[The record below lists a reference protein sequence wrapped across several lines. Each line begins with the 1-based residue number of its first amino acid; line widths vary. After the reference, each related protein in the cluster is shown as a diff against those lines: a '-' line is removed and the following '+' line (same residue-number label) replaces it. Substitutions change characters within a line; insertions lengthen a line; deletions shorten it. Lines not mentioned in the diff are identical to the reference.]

1 MAPKKDESTQ
11 THDADGGASS
21 MDDVSAAFAKTT
33 IGELEEVSEGIYL
46 LPGFG
51 NSSIIVGESGAVVVD
66 PGMFR
71 NGPRVVRAL
80 RGLTDLPVRYVI
92 YTHGHYDHAF
102 GTPAIMEDAKERG
115 FAPPTIVGHVNV
127 AKRFSRYRKTAGHL
141 AETYTMQFASWTKG
155 GVMGGGSG
163 GDVVRKA
170 IYFPPTLEYEDR
182 IVLGLGEL
190 TLHCRHGLGETDDHT
205 WVWVPERKVIVG
217 GDMIVSSLPNAGTPF
232 RVQRYVVEWAEALEE
247 MAGLEPAAIVSGH
260 GGIFR
265 DEGAMDMLKV
275 TAEALRFLEDEVVR
289 RLNEG
294 QWYEEIL
301 HAVEL
306 PKELAENPLLQPVYG
321 CTAFAVHA
329 ILRRYTG
336 WYDGNP
342 SHLFSSRSADVAAEV
357 VALSSGADAILARAN
372 ELAAKGECD
381 SIQRALHLL
390 DFVIEGAEPG
400 SKQVKEAS
408 CLKADYLEARAAHEP
423 SFIARNILSSAAV
436 LERGE

>member
-1 MAPKKDESTQ
+1 
-11 THDADGGASS
+11 
-21 MDDVSAAFAKTT
+21 
-33 IGELEEVSEGIYL
+33 
-46 LPGFG
+46 
-51 NSSIIVGESGAVVVD
+51 
-66 PGMFR
+66 
-71 NGPRVVRAL
+71 
-80 RGLTDLPVRYVI
+80 
-92 YTHGHYDHAF
+92 
-102 GTPAIMEDAKERG
+102 
-115 FAPPTIVGHVNV
+115 
-127 AKRFSRYRKTAGHL
+127 
-141 AETYTMQFASWTKG
+141 
-155 GVMGGGSG
+155 
-163 GDVVRKA
+163 
-170 IYFPPTLEYEDR
+170 
-182 IVLGLGEL
+182 
-190 TLHCRHGLGETDDHT
+190 
-205 WVWVPERKVIVG
+205 
-217 GDMIVSSLPNAGTPF
+217 
-232 RVQRYVVEWAEALEE
+232 
-247 MAGLEPAAIVSGH
+247 
-260 GGIFR
+260 
-265 DEGAMDMLKV
+265 LKV
-275 TAEALRFLEDEVVR
+275 TAGALRFLEDEVVR

-306 PKELAENPLLQPVYG
+306 PTELAEDPLLQPVYG

-400 SKQVKEAS
+400 SKEVKEAS

-436 LERGE
+436 LERGD